1 MRQIISTVQIKGE
14 RSWHLMVHSWPSLT
28 RTYLLLCWSK
38 AVNISAQSA
47 FTSIARH
54 WKLNLPNSCW
64 NDFHIFLLLVAQ
76 INVELNVAK
85 IKHFFLSEKSFVK
98 KGLEKKFLLENFL
111 GKKKLKRK
119 SWCLMT
125 LLVLVKVVSCTAE
138 VAPGTVANS
147 YRGLQVG
154 WEWLKTSRG
163 F

>member
-1 MRQIISTVQIKGE
+1 MRQIINRVQIKGE

-28 RTYLLLCWSK
+28 RAFLLLCWSK

-111 GKKKLKRK
+111 RKKVETKKLMSNDPVGAREGWKLYCGCCPWHCSRG
-119 SWCLMT
+119 
-125 LLVLVKVVSCTAE
+125 LLVGMAT
-138 VAPGTVANS
+138 N
-147 YRGLQVG
+147 
-154 WEWLKTSRG
+154 
-163 F
+163 